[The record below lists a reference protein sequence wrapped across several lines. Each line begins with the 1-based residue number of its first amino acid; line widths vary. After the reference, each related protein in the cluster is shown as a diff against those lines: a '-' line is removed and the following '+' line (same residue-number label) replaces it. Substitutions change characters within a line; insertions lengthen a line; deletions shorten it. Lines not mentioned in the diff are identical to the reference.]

1 MKEITR
7 LYLALLL
14 AEDPASLDALGAA
27 QQPSGQ
33 LSIPPRSAAPTAL
46 QAAMHA
52 FLAAG
57 ASLLATGSDDRCAGM
72 GLAQRVNA
80 HLTTEPRTRKK
91 ASARPPPKAALGT
104 TAPLAYCASWLGG
117 RVGGAPATRDDAPD
131 DASAWMASCAGNAP
145 SAVSVVSSVLSASF
159 RGAFL
164 PLWVHAHV
172 HGYRISRLDEPQ
184 YNAVH
189 AQSPAHELVAQ
200 LDDASTLCAQRAALA
215 SPEAPLFSL
224 ARACDA
230 MGTGAALAAAF
241 ASEAQHPVP
250 PDAPGGG
257 AARAAYDAE
266 AALLRLPA
274 REAAMAFV
282 FARTSAL
289 RSQALAYDLG
299 PRTRALQLRAL
310 VRRLLAD
317 AEVAAS
323 LAFDPDAVV
332 AALPKHSTHL
342 YCCTECRRI
351 VNACQDSTGKDATFN
366 EIGLAASMLRVDG
379 SDLADGHMRCAK
391 RSSAA
396 LRTAVTLEDAARTL
410 EIESMEPPT
419 RAEDLPR
426 DVRPPTIAEL
436 PARDGCNHTSD
447 IAKMRRDIKNC
458 IDQQPRATAC
468 GDVPLVCIPV
478 LGRAMRIFGD
488 WYALCALCG
497 ALTRVHADARF
508 GAEPCCMRC
517 DYAMLHGK
525 QDGEALVAEAAQFP
539 AAQERE
545 ARLRRKCRFCGRA
558 EVPNTGSKFK
568 VLFAPLDSAGGN
580 ANVPPPLRTCRCDY
594 LSNHRPKFRIH
605 AAGIRLTP
613 LRAHFALSYC
623 PLHYRPWLLTAHE
636 TLPIN
641 VILAHISAR
650 ARPVHGAE
658 TGRRDWDT
666 SAPPKPPPAPR
677 SRRAGGKARSVP
689 RPRPRPRPR
698 PKPKS
703 GSE

>member
-1 MKEITR
+1 
-7 LYLALLL
+7 
-14 AEDPASLDALGAA
+14 
-27 QQPSGQ
+27 
-33 LSIPPRSAAPTAL
+33 
-46 QAAMHA
+46 
-52 FLAAG
+52 
-57 ASLLATGSDDRCAGM
+57 
-72 GLAQRVNA
+72 
-80 HLTTEPRTRKK
+80 
-91 ASARPPPKAALGT
+91 
-104 TAPLAYCASWLGG
+104 
-117 RVGGAPATRDDAPD
+117 
-131 DASAWMASCAGNAP
+131 
-145 SAVSVVSSVLSASF
+145 
-159 RGAFL
+159 
-164 PLWVHAHV
+164 
-172 HGYRISRLDEPQ
+172 
-184 YNAVH
+184 
-189 AQSPAHELVAQ
+189 
-200 LDDASTLCAQRAALA
+200 
-215 SPEAPLFSL
+215 
-224 ARACDA
+224 
-230 MGTGAALAAAF
+230 
-241 ASEAQHPVP
+241 
-250 PDAPGGG
+250 
-257 AARAAYDAE
+257 
-266 AALLRLPA
+266 
-274 REAAMAFV
+274 
-282 FARTSAL
+282 
-289 RSQALAYDLG
+289 
-299 PRTRALQLRAL
+299 
-310 VRRLLAD
+310 
-317 AEVAAS
+317 
-323 LAFDPDAVV
+323 
-332 AALPKHSTHL
+332 
-342 YCCTECRRI
+342 
-351 VNACQDSTGKDATFN
+351 
-366 EIGLAASMLRVDG
+366 
-379 SDLADGHMRCAK
+379 
-391 RSSAA
+391 
-396 LRTAVTLEDAARTL
+396 
-410 EIESMEPPT
+410 
-419 RAEDLPR
+419 
-426 DVRPPTIAEL
+426 
-436 PARDGCNHTSD
+436 
-447 IAKMRRDIKNC
+447 
-458 IDQQPRATAC
+458 
-468 GDVPLVCIPV
+468 
-478 LGRAMRIFGD
+478 MRIFGD